1 MLKIVPI
8 IALLLLS
15 GCSIKITPDTFI
27 YQDEVVE
34 KNLDLTDI
42 KSKLDQ
48 QDNEI
53 EISAV
58 ALTTDDGLTLKG
70 VKLLRP
76 DALANVLFF
85 GGNGMKIST
94 SSGILKQFAM
104 LQLNVIWFDYRGTGV
119 SEKKEA
125 LKVVDLQSD
134 ALAVFDFANASLP
147 ADIPSVIH
155 GLSMGSLIGSYTA
168 SQRNVDALVLDGA
181 ISSVPELVDA
191 LVPSWSKIF
200 STVTVAPELASIDN
214 IALMQNYRAP
224 LLLLVGEEDET
235 TPVAFSQALY
245 DAAASEQKT
254 LTVLKGTG
262 HSQSMKMDAALK
274 AYARFIDEFSLL

>member
-1 MLKIVPI
+1 MLKVVPI
-8 IALLLLS
+8 IGLLLLS
-15 GCSIKITPDTFI
+15 GCSINITPDTFI

-34 KNLDLTDI
+34 KNLNLTDI

-48 QDNEI
+48 QDDAI
-53 EISAV
+53 EIGAV
-58 ALTTDDGLTLKG
+58 ALTTDDGLTLRG

-76 DALANVLFF
+76 DAEANLLFF
-85 GGNGMKIST
+85 GGSGMKIST
-94 SSGILKQFAM
+94 SSGLLKQFAM
-104 LQLNVIWFDYRGTGV
+104 LPLNVIWFDYRGTGL
-119 SEKKEA
+119 SDKKET
-125 LKVVDLQSD
+125 LKVADLQSD
-134 ALAVFDFANASLP
+134 ALAVFDFANANLP
-147 ADIPSVIH
+147 ANIPIAIH

-200 STVTVAPELASIDN
+200 SSVTVAPELATINN
-214 IALMQNYRAP
+214 IELLQNYREP

-254 LTVLKGTG
+254 LTVLRDTG
-262 HSQSMKMDAALK
+262 HGEPMKKDEALK
-274 AYARFIDEFSLL
+274 AYARFIEEFRQL